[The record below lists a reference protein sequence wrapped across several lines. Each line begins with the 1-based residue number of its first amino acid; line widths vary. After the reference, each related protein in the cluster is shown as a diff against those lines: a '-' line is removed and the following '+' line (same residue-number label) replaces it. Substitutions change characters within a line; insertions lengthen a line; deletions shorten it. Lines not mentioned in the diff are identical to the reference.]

1 MLEELLLVN
10 PNNISLA
17 DGSHSW
23 DQQLGAEGTASLAGR
38 GLLGGTAAAWRLGA
52 SGVGP
57 SKGCVASVLLLPAV
71 TCWVELTASETGR

>member
-38 GLLGGTAAAWRLGA
+38 GFLGGTAAAWRLGA

-57 SKGCVASVLLLPAV
+57 SKGMCCFRLAASCSDLL
-71 TCWVELTASETGR
+71 G